1 MLKRFFAYLKIAWY
15 SLFFGM
21 RRADAE
27 LTSGNKEEAD
37 GSSVEQQKEEHNK
50 YAAMLRGEV
59 TQEVRETR
67 HEMYYAERKSHEY
80 EYSGGGHATKKKR
93 MFDYDGNAE
102 TSDGNKILIVQDNY
116 QDMAS
121 LDDYGIDMNVVEEYG
136 TDAYDTIKHENIAK
150 KEYIIKFEYDFIPKF
165 RLDEFTKRVIVK
177 DYGEKR
183 IIDVYVSKYPGQFDR
198 RTRMFV
204 NAVEEIYQG
213 DRRSDIVQ
221 ISKLSFMTKNAYGAE
236 DMMSYSFK
244 NFIFTDIIDFDG
256 NFVLRFICE
265 PDGVQDM
272 IEEFYDEITAKKNE
286 EHAPREG
293 AAVDFDAAAEMV
305 ARDSYD
311 ADTAKKLV
319 ESIGKE

>member
-1 MLKRFFAYLKIAWY
+1 
-15 SLFFGM
+15 
-21 RRADAE
+21 
-27 LTSGNKEEAD
+27 
-37 GSSVEQQKEEHNK
+37 
-50 YAAMLRGEV
+50 
-59 TQEVRETR
+59 
-67 HEMYYAERKSHEY
+67 
-80 EYSGGGHATKKKR
+80 

-319 ESIGKE
+319 ESIGEE